1 MRIGL
6 VVERRYFPE
15 AVASV
20 EGLRLGKGFVGF
32 EPEQRKAPFPREV
45 FEAEQDPG
53 AKPET
58 AGGGRDPH
66 PLDLAIGRMTL
77 QGAAPDRLSVQDGH
91 NEVAPR
97 RRELRRRGRYAER
110 RIVAGFEPGPQLLE
124 VALDRKSTRLNS
136 SHGYISYAVFCL
148 KKKNRNQQ
156 MSKAITH

>member
-32 EPEQRKAPFPREV
+32 EPKQRKPPFPREV

-53 AKPET
+53 PKPET

-66 PLDLAIGRMTL
+66 PLDLAISRMTL

-124 VALDRKSTRLNS
+124 VAFETIPGGWTGGSQHREGGGGAPGGGPTRAP
-136 SHGYISYAVFCL
+136 G
-148 KKKNRNQQ
+148 
-156 MSKAITH
+156 